1 MKADN
6 EQYNPI
12 LEDELGLGEK
22 PDTVTPQKSKI
33 EHEAAKLDMPTMPK
47 KQASHTEK
55 DKSWKNPRTIAL
67 ITLGGISLI
76 LAGLGGLSWRNQ
88 VSQAGFM
95 TDQWRG
101 VTQQAELVARTVD
114 KASYDNMDD
123 TTKELIA
130 LGNKI
135 EDVSAQSK
143 KQPTFLVLTNKL
155 KLYQDL
161 LLSLKSYTDQ
171 AKQDADNL
179 REVSTNDLDALR
191 STASTLSE
199 KVKSQRD
206 KLGLESNLP
215 DDFYKI
221 SDRFETII
229 TAHDN
234 AELEKQAEVDATKS
248 KEEQARQNQANA
260 EEAVSRWTEAY
271 KKGDVNEMK
280 RWMTAAYAK
289 EFDFSEVTSSYRATN
304 YPVSYRRV
312 STELKSDQYEV
323 VEAITFVTKSDY
335 SADTNYTQTFVFL
348 VSQDT
353 SSLRW
358 LVNARRYSY

>member
-1 MKADN
+1 MKADS

-12 LEDELGLGEK
+12 LEDELGLGNKTSAEQS
-22 PDTVTPQKSKI
+22 QKTKI
-33 EHEAAKLDMPTMPK
+33 EREAAKLDMPPPTKSGNSVDGRK
-47 KQASHTEK
+47 K
-55 DKSWKNPRTIAL
+55 WKNPRIIAL
-67 ITLGGISLI
+67 MVVSGVALI

-88 VSQAGFM
+88 SLQSAFM

-101 VTQQAELVARTVD
+101 VTQQAELVSRTVD
-114 KASYDNMDD
+114 KASYDNMGD

-130 LGNKI
+130 FSNKLDDI
-135 EDVSAQSK
+135 VAQAR
-143 KQPTFLVLTNKL
+143 KQPTALVFTNKL
-155 KLYQDL
+155 SLYQDL
-161 LLSLKSYTDQ
+161 LLSLKSYADQ

-179 REVSTNDLDALR
+179 NDVSTNDLDALR
-191 STASTLSE
+191 ATSSNVSE
-199 KVKSQRD
+199 KVKSQKD
-206 KLGLESNLP
+206 KLGLESSLP
-215 DDFYKI
+215 DDFYRI
-221 SDRFETII
+221 SQRLETII

-234 AELEKQAEVDATKS
+234 AELEKQAAVDATKS
-248 KEEQARQNQANA
+248 KEEQAKQNQANA

-271 KKGDVNEMK
+271 RKGDVNEMK

-335 SADTNYTQTFVFL
+335 SPDTNYTQTFVFL
-348 VSQDT
+348 VSQDQ

-358 LVNARRYSY
+358 LVNSRRYSY